1 MEKFK
6 PHSRR
11 GPPNLE
17 VVLSHL
23 LLGEVGSER
32 PVGDRKA
39 AGWRKISREGEILL
53 LGNLFT
59 RLTYNV
65 AINDLENLYGVPL
78 GGGETSFFVAPAG
91 IADTAD
97 VADSILVPD
106 TGVVDTV
113 AAEIGIR

>member
-1 MEKFK
+1 M
-6 PHSRR
+6 
-11 GPPNLE
+11 
-17 VVLSHL
+17 V
-23 LLGEVGSER
+23 
-32 PVGDRKA
+32 
-39 AGWRKISREGEILL
+39 ISG
-53 LGNLFT
+53 
-59 RLTYNV
+59 
-65 AINDLENLYGVPL
+65 LENLYGVPL